1 MFFFFFLISAESLNY
16 TLNNEV
22 FIFWRAGRKL
32 DEGHTHTRTHTHTNT
47 QTHKHTSRQNK
58 MSDVNVSL
66 NHINVPGNLVAT
78 KTDKS
83 SKNRE
88 VGTLSAAS
96 EAPRNYIFYEKSR
109 PFQPSLWRLASG
121 FLWRKS
127 GHFQLCLWRP
137 KLGSKQA
144 F

>member
-1 MFFFFFLISAESLNY
+1 MRFLFSEELAGSLM
-16 TLNNEV
+16 
-22 FIFWRAGRKL
+22 R
-32 DEGHTHTRTHTHTNT
+32 DTHTHAHTHT

-96 EAPRNYIFYEKSR
+96 EAPRNYLFYEKSR
-109 PFQPSLWRLASG
+109 PFQPSL
-121 FLWRKS
+121 
-127 GHFQLCLWRP
+127 
-137 KLGSKQA
+137 
-144 F
+144 